1 VNVQA
6 TGWQADLED
15 DGDDVVAELRP
26 FGKFAGMRCR
36 RLAVHDEDDAVAE
49 LGLVGRFARM
59 RGCSKK
65 WLSRKS
71 RVFTG

>member
-1 VNVQA
+1 VVVQA
-6 TGWQADLED
+6 TGWQADLEG
-15 DGDDVVAELRP
+15 DGDDVVAKLRP
-26 FGKFAGMRCR
+26 FERFAGIQYR
-36 RLAVHDEDDAVAE
+36 RLVVHVEYDAVAE
-49 LGLVGRFARM
+49 LGLVGRFTRM

>member
-15 DGDDVVAELRP
+15 DGDDVVAELGP
-26 FGKFAGMRCR
+26 FGRFAGMRCR
-36 RLAVHDEDDAVAE
+36 RLVVHVEDDAVAE
-49 LGLVGRFARM
+49 LGLVGGFARM